1 MPMCTEHFQYDVSRF
16 CSDVKGT
23 EADLAQ
29 TVEYT
34 RLQIKHFIKDSKLK
48 QKKSLPFLSVGGV
61 ILLYFSDFEAVT
73 GFPTIQHCSC
83 AYKS

>member
-48 QKKSLPFLSVGGV
+48 QKKSAFFVSGRGYITV
-61 ILLYFSDFEAVT
+61 FF
-73 GFPTIQHCSC
+73 
-83 AYKS
+83 